1 MKLRFNFNN
10 SSEPVD
16 RFSSITFMVVM
27 MVSLILIP
35 GCGSEEPAQTPIQ
48 SVKAFMSA
56 VENREKKKIWNLL
69 APETK
74 KKLEKWAEHLK
85 QSKGLDFSPV
95 DLISP
100 SPRVTRKPGWQ
111 PEKYKLLS
119 KTSERAVVELSS
131 QSPAN
136 VIMSLGG
143 ISLGLVAGSS
153 ESLHFAEKPQW
164 VRVSQV
170 PLLGL
175 SMVVT
180 IDKNKD
186 KQSLTAG
193 RRQKIT
199 LVRHKGKWLIDLNL
213 EPAFSTKAEQ
223 KTESE
228 E

>member
-1 MKLRFNFNN
+1 MKLRFNFTNP
-10 SSEPVD
+10 SESALD
-16 RFSSITFMVVM
+16 FSSIIFLLI
-27 MVSLILIP
+27 VSLILIP
-35 GCGSEEPAQTPIQ
+35 GCGSEEPAQTPVQ
-48 SVKAFMSA
+48 SIKAFMSA

-74 KKLEKWAEHLK
+74 KKLKTSAERLK
-85 QSKGLDFSPV
+85 QTKGLDFSPV

-100 SPRVTRKPGWQ
+100 SPRVTGKPGWR
-111 PEKYKLLS
+111 PEKFKLLS
-119 KTSERAVVELSS
+119 KNSKRAVVELSS

-136 VIMSLGG
+136 IIMSLGG
-143 ISLGLVAGSS
+143 ISLGLVAGSF

-193 RRQKIT
+193 RRQQVT
-199 LVRHKGKWLIDLNL
+199 LVRHEGKWLIELNL
-213 EPAFSTKAEQ
+213 ESDFSTKTENKAEN
-223 KTESE
+223 
-228 E
+228 

>member
-1 MKLRFNFNN
+1 MKLRFNFDN
-10 SSEPVD
+10 SSNSAV
-16 RFSSITFMVVM
+16 RFSFNVFLPAL
-27 MVSLILIP
+27 SLFFII

-48 SVKAFMSA
+48 SVKTFMSA

-74 KKLEKWAEHLK
+74 KKLKKWAERLK

-100 SPRVTRKPGWQ
+100 SPRITGKPGWR
-111 PEKYKLLS
+111 PEKFKLLS
-119 KTSERAVVELSS
+119 KDSKKAVVELSS

-136 VIMSLGG
+136 VIMTFGG

-164 VRVSQV
+164 VRVSHA

-193 RRQKIT
+193 RRQQVT
-199 LVRHKGKWLIDLNL
+199 LVRHEGKWLIELNL
-213 EPAFSTKAEQ
+213 QSDFSNKAEQ
-223 KTESE
+223 KAEN
-228 E
+228 

>member
-1 MKLRFNFNN
+1 MKLWFNFNN
-10 SSEPVD
+10 SSKPAD
-16 RFSSITFMVVM
+16 RFSSITFMVVIV
-27 MVSLILIP
+27 VSLILIS

-48 SVKAFMSA
+48 SVKTFKSA

-74 KKLEKWAEHLK
+74 KKLKKWAERLK
-85 QSKGLDFSPV
+85 QTKGLDFAAV

-100 SPRVTRKPGWQ
+100 SPRVTRKPGWR
-111 PEKYKLLS
+111 PEEFKLLS
-119 KTSERAVVELSS
+119 KTSKRAVVELSS

-153 ESLHFAEKPQW
+153 ESLHFAEEPQW

-180 IDKNKD
+180 IDKD

-193 RRQKIT
+193 RRQQVT
-199 LVRHKGKWLIDLNL
+199 LVRHEGKWLIELNL
-213 EPAFSTKAEQ
+213 VPNFSTKAEQ
-223 KTESE
+223 KTETE